1 MGNYVTMQMMDAGQ
15 NFLTGNITSA
25 FAASGV
31 ELAGSTVFELA
42 SNLQTQAQMKAEE
55 VQKGAMTLVSSAG
68 AGLGTTFGTVV
79 GAGLRLMGDVTQ
91 ISDLIQI
98 AATDVAKHALEKTQ
112 GEISKIASTASS
124 YMLSRASYWS
134 KVILEEELKDI
145 TKKYLESADESAQ
158 KQANESKESGLTKV
172 MNYINTYMGKVTE
185 KVNEFTSY
193 MQKYGDDIS
202 TFSAQGP
209 QWVTGKISKIK
220 EDAIE
225 GIDEFVDKQSKTIL
239 NNRNNFLDGVAKGVA
254 KSLVKP
260 TIDSMNK
267 KVDDMTNT
275 SNKSKKKVLQKAK
288 TQIQKAKYK
297 LAGMLGIAPL

>member
-79 GAGLRLMGDVTQ
+79 GAGLSLMGDVTQ
-91 ISDLIQI
+91 ISDLIQL
-98 AATDVAKHALEKTQ
+98 AATDVAKHAMEKVQ
-112 GEISKIASTASS
+112 GEISKIASSAPS
-124 YMLSRASYWS
+124 YMLSRASYWG
-134 KVILEEELKDI
+134 KVILQEELSDI
-145 TKKYLESADESAQ
+145 AKKHLQDGGDAAV
-158 KQANESKESGLTKV
+158 KQADKNKESGLTKV
-172 MNYINTYMGKVTE
+172 MNYVNTYVGKVTE
-185 KVNEFTSY
+185 KVNEFTTY

-209 QWVTGKISKIK
+209 QWVTGKVNKIK

-225 GIDEFVDKQSKTIL
+225 EIDDFVDKQSKNIL
-239 NNRNNFLDGVAKGVA
+239 KNRNNILDGVAKGVA
-254 KSLVKP
+254 KSLVQP
-260 TIDSMNK
+260 TINAMNK